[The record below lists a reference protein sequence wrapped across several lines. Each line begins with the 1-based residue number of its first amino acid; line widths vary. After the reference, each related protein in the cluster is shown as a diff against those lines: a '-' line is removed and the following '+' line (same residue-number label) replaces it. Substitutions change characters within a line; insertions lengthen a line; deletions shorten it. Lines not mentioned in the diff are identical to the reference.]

1 MGPAGRRPAGRG
13 ATAARACASRPL
25 AGLLAGAL
33 VALLAGCND
42 GVRWQGPTYQ
52 DAQAQARRT
61 DQLTFVYF
69 RSWYLVECTDF
80 EEKVL
85 KSPDVLAATRELV
98 CVALDFDWDRPLAQ
112 RWQLQVVP
120 AFAIV
125 APNGTILARQQAPIT
140 RADVLN
146 AIQLAR
152 QVFVPGSGGQAL
164 SP

>member
-1 MGPAGRRPAGRG
+1 
-13 ATAARACASRPL
+13 
-25 AGLLAGAL
+25 
-33 VALLAGCND
+33 
-42 GVRWQGPTYQ
+42 
-52 DAQAQARRT
+52 
-61 DQLTFVYF
+61 
-69 RSWYLVECTDF
+69 VECTDF

-125 APNGTILARQQAPIT
+125 APNGLILARQQAPIT

-152 QVFVPGSGGQAL
+152 HVSVPGSVNQAHT
-164 SP
+164 P